1 MCLYPTL
8 SRIIGLQIKL
18 QNLQL
23 THALREIF
31 SFMWVLTSRPSLFL
45 VGFVFQFWLLSITFD
60 AFFIWFFSFFSSRQ
74 HHVSAF
80 SFHSS
85 LQRLVEKVAR
95 RLLVWVLQIFFFI
108 WCYSDFL
115 ESAFSKYCR
124 FLRSFHCLWIYFLI
138 SLFPVSV
145 EAFSDLRNLVMLHD
159 VEVSLVSS
167 VDHGSHLLKKHF
179 THTEKRNTFVRKVK
193 KPSMRS
199 IKD

>member
-31 SFMWVLTSRPSLFL
+31 SFLCGCLPWGRLFFLSASRFNFGFCRSL
-45 VGFVFQFWLLSITFD
+45 STH
-60 AFFIWFFSFFSSRQ
+60 FFIWFFSFSSSRQ

-85 LQRLVEKVAR
+85 LQRIVEKVAR

-124 FLRSFHCLWIYFLI
+124 FLRSFHCLWIYSPHLIVSCQRRGFLGFAE
-138 SLFPVSV
+138 SCHATRCGSCVG
-145 EAFSDLRNLVMLHD
+145 LVY
-159 VEVSLVSS
+159 
-167 VDHGSHLLKKHF
+167 
-179 THTEKRNTFVRKVK
+179 R
-193 KPSMRS
+193 
-199 IKD
+199 

>member
-23 THALREIF
+23 THALRDIF
-31 SFMWVLTSRPSLFL
+31 SFMWVFTLRPSLFL
-45 VGFVFQFWLLSITFD
+45 VGIVFQFWLLSITFD
-60 AFFIWFFSFFSSRQ
+60 AFFIWFFSFSSSRQ

-85 LQRLVEKVAR
+85 LQRIVEKVAR

-124 FLRSFHCLWIYFLI
+124 FLRSFHCLWIYSPHLIVSCQRRGFLGFAE
-138 SLFPVSV
+138 SCHATRCGSCVGLVCRPWVLF
-145 EAFSDLRNLVMLHD
+145 
-159 VEVSLVSS
+159 
-167 VDHGSHLLKKHF
+167 
-179 THTEKRNTFVRKVK
+179 T
-193 KPSMRS
+193 
-199 IKD
+199 

>member
-23 THALREIF
+23 THALRDIF
-31 SFMWVLTSRPSLFL
+31 SFMWVFTLRPSLFL
-45 VGFVFQFWLLSITFD
+45 VGIVFQFWLLSITFD
-60 AFFIWFFSFFSSRQ
+60 AFFIWFFSFSSSRQ
-74 HHVSAF
+74 HDVSAF

-85 LQRLVEKVAR
+85 LQRIVEKVAR

-124 FLRSFHCLWIYFLI
+124 FLRSFHCLWIYSPHLI
-138 SLFPVSV
+138 VSCQRRGFPGFVESCHATRCGSCVGLVCRPWVLF
-145 EAFSDLRNLVMLHD
+145 
-159 VEVSLVSS
+159 
-167 VDHGSHLLKKHF
+167 
-179 THTEKRNTFVRKVK
+179 
-193 KPSMRS
+193 
-199 IKD
+199 I